1 MTFIGETKDNRLV
14 IFGNKGES
22 YFYIEFT
29 GVLENPKVEKV
40 NLNREDLLKLLEK
53 NLDRY
58 SQKGLN
64 IIFEKMM
71 DSD

>member
-1 MTFIGETKDNRLV
+1 MTFIAETKDSRLV
-14 IFGNKGES
+14 IFGNEKGK

-29 GVLENPKVEKV
+29 GNLEVPKVEKF
-40 NLNREDLLKLLEK
+40 NLEREVLLGLLEK

-64 IIFEKMM
+64 VVFEKMM
-71 DSD
+71 ESD

>member
-1 MTFIGETKDNRLV
+1 MVFIAETKDNRLV
-14 IFGNKGES
+14 IFGNNEKG

-29 GVLENPKVEKV
+29 GNIEAPRIEKQNLSREVL
-40 NLNREDLLKLLEK
+40 LGLLEK

-64 IIFEKMM
+64 VVFERM
-71 DSD
+71 SESG